1 MGLDHMSRRKW
12 CGEISQINQSL
23 NPSKKE
29 YFGDEGFKVEKRKAF
44 RQDGNGL
51 ELERLMEYGVY
62 DGRFGEYF
70 CPELWKESGGEF

>member
-29 YFGDEGFKVEKRKAF
+29 KEKSILERKAF